1 MDSNQKYGGNSTNH
15 QDIYESDGGIAQT
28 NTVAI
33 ETEEAV
39 KVAKEMAY
47 GSMGKQTEMVNN
59 VLNMSFR
66 IQQPTS
72 SPTQG
77 TEAAYRRTAI
87 QIEVDTG
94 GGDNFRSTD
103 VLSKLGKPTLKPV
116 IRRYEVSEISG
127 AARTEDIH
135 FTVTKVPRLYLL
147 GQDAMIHLGVNILGV
162 TYIKGVN
169 GNKPVSVFK
178 DLGPDI
184 ALQRVNFKTDAS
196 SVFCKP
202 RVVPIAIQDDLVQA
216 YGAETA
222 KSVWKSTQFNSYGTQ
237 SSQLGRNHQGKGPGL
252 IHLWGDRLLSHSQ
265 PTVCAVP
272 YATTGRFDA
281 VVDMASHRL
290 IQQMVQS

>member
-1 MDSNQKYGGNSTNH
+1 MQSIFKVKNLELTFAKVF
-15 QDIYESDGGIAQT
+15 A
-28 NTVAI
+28 VAI

-59 VLNMSFR
+59 TKVSL
-66 IQQPTS
+66 Q
-72 SPTQG
+72 
-77 TEAAYRRTAI
+77 
-87 QIEVDTG
+87 
-94 GGDNFRSTD
+94 
-103 VLSKLGKPTLKPV
+103 
-116 IRRYEVSEISG
+116 SEISG

-184 ALQRVNFKTDAS
+184 ALQRDFALKVNFKTDAS

-290 IQQMVQS
+290 IQQMVQSEHVMFQGS